1 MSAMKL
7 TVPLPRVLPG
17 AATDVYVVAEWRKR
31 IGEAVQQGETLA
43 LVRPAAGDDGEAAPP
58 VPVPSP
64 AFGVLS
70 RLGALAGEAVE
81 VGEPLAVLAGVP
93 EPLEGGGSNG
103 AAVPLPP
110 RPLYVPRGPEEVVAL
125 SAADRA
131 LGEHFALSART
142 MPHVYTV
149 AQADVSEPLRLSGRA
164 GNDTPLPLLA
174 LVVHAVAAGLRRH
187 PALNAQRVTPAEVR
201 RKGYVHVGLA
211 LRGSADGRLA
221 VPVVRDAD
229 RRSLPDL
236 AREVANLTA
245 RARSGALTE
254 DDVRPGATFT
264 VALTE
269 TAAPGVLYQTALLH
283 RPQAAL
289 LSVGPVVRAPAV
301 VAGPDGAEVV
311 AVRPQVSLCLAH
323 DTRIVPGEDAIA
335 FLGAVVEGLS
345 DAAYLFG

>member
-7 TVPLPRVLPG
+7 TVPLPRMLPG
-17 AATDVYVVAEWRKR
+17 AATDVYVVVEWRKR

-43 LVRPAAGDDGEAAPP
+43 LVRPAGGGDETAPP

-64 AFGVLS
+64 VFGVLS

-93 EPLEGGGSNG
+93 EPLEGGGPGDG
-103 AAVPLPP
+103 APLPP
-110 RPLYVPRGPEEVVAL
+110 RPVYVPRGPEEVVAL
-125 SAADRA
+125 LPGDRA

-142 MPHVYTV
+142 APHVYTV
-149 AQADVSEPLRLSGRA
+149 AQADVSEPLRLSARA
-164 GNDTPLPLLA
+164 GGDGEPLPLLA
-174 LVVHAVAAGLRRH
+174 FVVHAVAAGLRRH
-187 PALNAQRVTPAEVR
+187 PALNAQRVAPGEVR

-211 LRGSADGRLA
+211 LQGTDSRLA